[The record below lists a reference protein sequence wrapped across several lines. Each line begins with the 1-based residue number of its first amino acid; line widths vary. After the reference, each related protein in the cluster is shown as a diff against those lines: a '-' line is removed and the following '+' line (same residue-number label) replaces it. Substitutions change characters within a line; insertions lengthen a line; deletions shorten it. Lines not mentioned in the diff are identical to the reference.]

1 MKLLEQGQV
10 VAAHARVS
18 TIPES
23 SNLRSD
29 PRFKNIETRWAQE
42 LLRKA
47 EAAPSIE
54 ERRALLDTVAQA
66 TTIDAFTRRKAADA
80 LASLRVEAVDVAA
93 LPSSSGSAA
102 PESVPDAGA
111 AEDASAADVVA
122 EAEMQPTTS
131 PSADVARTAHA
142 SLGPASKAAKR
153 TLVAKTAT
161 TGTSS
166 QRTTGTG
173 TSTKPTSG
181 AEPNAAEL
189 ATSGSLDA
197 QKAARDALRRKV
209 SGGTATDREIRLLR
223 ALCRQLGDASCSR

>member
-1 MKLLEQGQV
+1 M
-10 VAAHARVS
+10 
-18 TIPES
+18 
-23 SNLRSD
+23 
-29 PRFKNIETRWAQE
+29 
-42 LLRKA
+42 RKA
-47 EAAPSIE
+47 ETAPSIE
-54 ERRALLDTVAQA
+54 ERRTLLDTVAQA
-66 TTIDAFTRRKAADA
+66 TTVDAITRRKAADA

-111 AEDASAADVVA
+111 PEDASAADVA
-122 EAEMQPTTS
+122 PEAMVGGETQPTTS
-131 PSADVARTAHA
+131 PSADAARTAHA
-142 SLGPASKAAKR
+142 SLVPPSKAAKR
-153 TLVAKTAT
+153 TLVVKSATA
-161 TGTSS
+161 GTSS
-166 QRTTGTG
+166 QRMTGTG
-173 TSTKPTSG
+173 TSAKPTSG